1 MPEKRIR
8 VNIRVA
14 IVNKKKLVEKILDK
28 LADEMELYY
37 KAAKAS
43 HEEATHE
50 QNKAEN
56 KYDTRGLEAA
66 YLAGG
71 QAKQAAE
78 TELTIKE
85 FRKLV
90 LKPFGAK
97 DPIDLSA
104 VVELQ
109 SPAETNFYFIAS
121 RGGGIE
127 VQVGKKQIFV
137 ITPKSPLGQ
146 QLMGKTA
153 GEKLSI
159 KLGPATEKY
168 LIAAVA

>member
-1 MPEKRIR
+1 
-8 VNIRVA
+8 
-14 IVNKKKLVEKILDK
+14 VNKKKLVEKILAQ
-28 LADEMELYY
+28 LIAELELYY

-50 QNKAEN
+50 QNRAEN

-85 FRKLV
+85 FRKLAV
-90 LKPFGAK
+90 KKFGPK
-97 DPIDLSA
+97 DRIDLSA
-104 VVELQ
+104 LVELQ
-109 SPAETNFYFIAS
+109 SSAETNHYFIAP

-127 VQVGKKQIFV
+127 ITSGKKEIFV
-137 ITPKSPLGQ
+137 ITPQSPLGQ
-146 QLMGKTA
+146 QLMGRVA
-153 GEKLSI
+153 GEKLSFKI
-159 KLGPATEKY
+159 GPATEHY
-168 LIAAVA
+168 TIAGVA

>member
-1 MPEKRIR
+1 
-8 VNIRVA
+8 
-14 IVNKKKLVEKILDK
+14 
-28 LADEMELYY
+28 MELYY

-90 LKPFGAK
+90 VKKFGTT
-97 DPIDLSA
+97 DRIDLSA
-104 VVELQ
+104 LVELQ
-109 SPAETNFYFIAS
+109 SATETNHYFIAP
-121 RGGGIE
+121 RGGGVE
-127 VQVGKKQIFV
+127 VAVG
-137 ITPKSPLGQ
+137 
-146 QLMGKTA
+146 
-153 GEKLSI
+153 
-159 KLGPATEKY
+159 
-168 LIAAVA
+168 